1 MNPRPVRP
9 GGSLQQSLLA
19 LGSLSVA
26 VGLAVWQQRTLGRG
40 RSDSVTAVERPETT
54 FSDVA
59 GLIEA
64 KEELAEIVT
73 FLRDPERFRRM
84 GARMPRGVL
93 LAGPPGTGK
102 TLLARAVAGEAGVP
116 FFAMSASQFVEV
128 YVGVGAKRVRDLFA
142 AARKASPAIVFIDE
156 IDAIG
161 RRRGDSQSHQEYEQT
176 LNQVLVELDGFHPR
190 QAVVVIAATNRS
202 DILDPALLRPGRFD
216 RRVELS
222 LPDRA
227 ERAAIL
233 RVHAQDKPLAPDV
246 DLDALAARTVGLSGA
261 DLENTLNEAALL
273 ALRRGGDEITQADLE
288 EAVDRVIAG
297 PSRRSRALSAR
308 ERETIAVHEAGH
320 ALVAHQLASADAP
333 RRVTI
338 LGRGQ
343 MGGATVLAPDED
355 RRLWTRGQ
363 FLDRL
368 AVLLGGYAA
377 EEYRYGEV
385 TTGSSGDL
393 SQASA
398 LAQAMVTTY
407 GMGKSLRGRAFDANG
422 PVSDETSRAIDEE
435 VSALVSEALELA
447 SRTIANAAHLLDALV
462 AALLAEETLDEAR
475 LAAILGP
482 RPARPAMN

>member
-1 MNPRPVRP
+1 
-9 GGSLQQSLLA
+9 
-19 LGSLSVA
+19 
-26 VGLAVWQQRTLGRG
+26 
-40 RSDSVTAVERPETT
+40 
-54 FSDVA
+54 
-59 GLIEA
+59 
-64 KEELAEIVT
+64 
-73 FLRDPERFRRM
+73 FRRM

-176 LNQVLVELDGFHPR
+176 LNQILVELDGFHPR

-246 DLDALAARTVGLSGA
+246 DLDALAALTVGLSGA

-288 EAVDRVIAG
+288 EAVDR
-297 PSRRSRALSAR
+297 
-308 ERETIAVHEAGH
+308 
-320 ALVAHQLASADAP
+320 
-333 RRVTI
+333 
-338 LGRGQ
+338 
-343 MGGATVLAPDED
+343 
-355 RRLWTRGQ
+355 
-363 FLDRL
+363 
-368 AVLLGGYAA
+368 
-377 EEYRYGEV
+377 
-385 TTGSSGDL
+385 
-393 SQASA
+393 
-398 LAQAMVTTY
+398 
-407 GMGKSLRGRAFDANG
+407 
-422 PVSDETSRAIDEE
+422 
-435 VSALVSEALELA
+435 
-447 SRTIANAAHLLDALV
+447 
-462 AALLAEETLDEAR
+462 
-475 LAAILGP
+475 
-482 RPARPAMN
+482 